1 VRRCDFSVLRSSGL
15 DVTISE
21 MAMPAPSRLQSCRKG
36 RSVTPAMGATTRL
49 LPMECE
55 PMRTAENDGL
65 KSTEI
70 CFGERLAHYTDFVI
84 KQSA

>member
-1 VRRCDFSVLRSSGL
+1 
-15 DVTISE
+15 
-21 MAMPAPSRLQSCRKG
+21 
-36 RSVTPAMGATTRL
+36 
-49 LPMECE
+49 
-55 PMRTAENDGL
+55 MRTAENDGL